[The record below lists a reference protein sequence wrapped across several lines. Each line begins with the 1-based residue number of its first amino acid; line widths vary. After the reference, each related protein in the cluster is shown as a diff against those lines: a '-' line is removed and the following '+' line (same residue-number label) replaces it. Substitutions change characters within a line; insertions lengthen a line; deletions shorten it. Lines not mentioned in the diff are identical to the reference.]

1 MVIFLVVQTLLRLGI
16 AAFAKGIL
24 VEYTVFI
31 YSYLIDDFPPHSTLN
46 AMSDAIIP
54 IHAIKGRGTATR
66 IAHRFEKDVRAAWDD
81 GWGTLEDAAGEALR
95 PETQLPLRTRAA
107 PSAATTRRT
116 SISITRSIPTA
127 VASMAVSTAMRGRR
141 TAT

>member
-31 YSYLIDDFPPHSTLN
+31 YSYLIDDFPPHSMLN

-66 IAHRFEKDVRAAWDD
+66 IAHRFEKDVRS
-81 GWGTLEDAAGEALR
+81 GL
-95 PETQLPLRTRAA
+95 
-107 PSAATTRRT
+107 
-116 SISITRSIPTA
+116 
-127 VASMAVSTAMRGRR
+127 GRR
-141 TAT
+141 LGHAGRSRR